1 MNFSEIGIIGEDE
14 LLRGSRSKYTLS
26 GFFIFL
32 FVVINH
38 YSTSILSLFSSKSNI
53 DIPLYLISYL
63 IILFLGPFLIMIAS
77 SDIISNEVETGSI
90 RYIISKID
98 RASFIL
104 GKFLALFIVFVFAL
118 FAITIIN
125 LLYMYFSNNAIQ
137 LGTAALFWGFSSLYL
152 GCLITIFLFISA
164 LSENNRTSLIMSI
177 VFMGILFLFLI
188 QGDDSFLKYFTPYY
202 YGIIN
207 IGFFG
212 KSSHVIDFY
221 ALFKNTFAMIIYG
234 TIFLSM
240 SLFAFKR
247 RDL

>member
-1 MNFSEIGIIGEDE
+1 MNLSEIGIIGEDE
-14 LLRGSRSKYTLS
+14 ILRGSRSKYTLS

-32 FVVINH
+32 VVVINH
-38 YSTSILSLFSSKSNI
+38 YSASILSLFFFKSNA
-53 DIPLYLISYL
+53 DIPYYLISYF
-63 IILFLGPFLIMIAS
+63 IILFLGPLLIMLAS
-77 SDIISNEVETGSI
+77 FDIISNEVETGSI

-98 RASFIL
+98 RTSFVL
-104 GKFLALFIVFVFAL
+104 GKFLALFMVFVFAL

-152 GCLITIFLFISA
+152 GCLITISLFISA

-177 VFMGILFLFLI
+177 VFLGILFFFLI

-207 IGFFG
+207 P
-212 KSSHVIDFY
+212 
-221 ALFKNTFAMIIYG
+221 
-234 TIFLSM
+234 
-240 SLFAFKR
+240 
-247 RDL
+247 